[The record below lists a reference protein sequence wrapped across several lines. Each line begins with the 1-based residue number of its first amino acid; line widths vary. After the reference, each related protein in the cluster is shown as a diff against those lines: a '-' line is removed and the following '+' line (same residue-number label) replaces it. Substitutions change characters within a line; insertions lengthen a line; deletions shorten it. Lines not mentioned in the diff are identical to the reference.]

1 MQYYYT
7 LLNAVWHCKVHRL
20 VYLTSIQHVIS
31 SIQEICESDLV
42 AFNFGLIEINKKIYF
57 FVSSN
62 INSIAD
68 GTDHRSL
75 YKKPLSRLSG
85 CVEENMSVLLHC
97 QMSTNKQKKLPN
109 CMLWLPNGQKHLN
122 FKSRTSSCGG
132 IQNKNKQNVDIFW
145 TKKKIKWVQAEL
157 FWIFAKISISLL
169 QRSLWVC

>member
-20 VYLTSIQHVIS
+20 VYVTSIQHVIS

-97 QMSTNKQKKLPN
+97 QMSTNKQKNYQIVCSDSQMDKNIWISKVGLQVVEGYRTKTN
-109 CMLWLPNGQKHLN
+109 KMLTYFEQKR
-122 FKSRTSSCGG
+122 K
-132 IQNKNKQNVDIFW
+132 
-145 TKKKIKWVQAEL
+145 
-157 FWIFAKISISLL
+157 
-169 QRSLWVC
+169 